1 MYKMNMLGGSV
12 GFLESQFQKRLVQ
25 VCLFAAILFWILGSY
40 NLIDQVQKLLSKV
53 GLRFGKDSTRVVH
66 ALIFAVLLYLLTR
79 FIMDPVVRRAKGSV
93 VEGQQNAGATDPPA
107 TDPPATQGQA
117 NSPDSTCNFVNLT
130 DISTVAK
137 YGPGCR
143 QLQGLSGADRTK
155 MEQTLGQLLGDN
167 MGGGREAAVA
177 NCNNVDAIMRMC
189 PRLTIGDASIVNE
202 MRDRVNG
209 TGQWGTEKWANC
221 CGGRGKD
228 FHKWTCGNNLGPRPF
243 TRSGSIEDALE
254 IVNQCNDGGS
264 FQRP

>member
-1 MYKMNMLGGSV
+1 MNMFGGSV
-12 GFLESQFQKRLVQ
+12 SFLESQFQQRLVQ

-79 FIMDPVVRRAKGSV
+79 FIMDPVVRRLSNGSV
-93 VEGQQNAGATDPPA
+93 VEGQQNAGA

-117 NSPDSTCNFVNLT
+117 NSPDSTCNIVNLN
-130 DISTVAK
+130 DIAHVAK
-137 YGPGCR
+137 YGPTCR
-143 QLQGLSGADRTK
+143 AAQTLSDSDRNSLEVKLGILSGDGTR
-155 MEQTLGQLLGDN
+155 
-167 MGGGREAAVA
+167 MGSA
-177 NCNNVDAIMRMC
+177 CDDVDAVMRMC
-189 PRLTIGDASIVNE
+189 PRLTIEDASIVRE
-202 MRDRVNG
+202 QIDRING
-209 TGQWGTEKWANC
+209 VGQWRPEEWANC
-221 CGGRGKD
+221 CGGSGKN

-264 FQRP
+264 FQRA